1 MSQDEAIGI
10 RSCMPMSEY
19 PTTSTTDATHSSIQ
33 NQLLLRLTSVPMM
46 TLLIVICSH
55 IAIPT
60 APLGIPI
67 TLQTL
72 GVLLCAMALGPRLGF
87 ASVALYLAMGTLGVG
102 VFGEGEAGLAVLL
115 GQTGGYLIGFLFCQP
130 VAHALIKRPD
140 GTVRGWLALFGAGIA
155 VHMVIFI
162 FGVPWLHWIHAIDEH
177 ADPLTWGES
186 LKYGFLVFIPGML
199 LKSGIAA
206 VLGAWLLPGVARRL
220 W

>member
-1 MSQDEAIGI
+1 
-10 RSCMPMSEY
+10 MPTA
-19 PTTSTTDATHSSIQ
+19 PDITRDSTHERT
-33 NQLLLRLTSVPMM
+33 LLRLASVPLM
-46 TLLIVICSH
+46 TLLIIICSH

-72 GVLLCAMALGPRLGF
+72 GVLLCAMALGPRLGM

-102 VFGEGEAGLAVLL
+102 VFGEGSAGLAVLL
-115 GQTGGYLIGFLFCQP
+115 GQTGGYLIGFLLCQP
-130 VAHALIKRPD
+130 VAHALVKRPD
-140 GTVRGWLALFGAGIA
+140 GSVRGWLALFGAGIA

-162 FGVPWLHWIHAIDEH
+162 FGVPWLYWIRTIDSQ
-177 ADPLTWGES
+177 ADPLTWGAAI
-186 LKYGFLVFIPGML
+186 KYGFVVFIPGML

-206 VLGAWLLPGVARRL
+206 VLGAWLLPGVAQRL

>member
-1 MSQDEAIGI
+1 MPHRIDATPGTQDETL
-10 RSCMPMSEY
+10 S
-19 PTTSTTDATHSSIQ
+19 DAHAKP
-33 NQLLLRLTSVPMM
+33 LLRLASVPLM
-46 TLLIVICSH
+46 TLLIIICSH

-72 GVLLCAMALGPRLGF
+72 GVLLCAMALGPRLGM

-115 GQTGGYLIGFLFCQP
+115 GQTGGYLIGFLLCQP

-140 GTVRGWLALFGAGIA
+140 GSVRGWLALFGAGIG

-162 FGVPWLHWIHAIDEH
+162 FGVPWLYWIRSIDSH
-177 ADPLTWGES
+177 ADPLTWGAAI
-186 LKYGFLVFIPGML
+186 KYGFVVFIPGML

>member
-1 MSQDEAIGI
+1 MPTAPDITRDTTHERAIFRI
-10 RSCMPMSEY
+10 
-19 PTTSTTDATHSSIQ
+19 A
-33 NQLLLRLTSVPMM
+33 SVPLM
-46 TLLIVICSH
+46 TLLIIICSQ

-87 ASVALYLAMGTLGVG
+87 ASVALYLLMGTLGAG
-102 VFGEGEAGLAVLL
+102 VFSGGEAGLPVLL
-115 GQTGGYLIGFLFCQP
+115 GQTGGYLLGFLFCQP

-140 GTVRGWLALFGAGIA
+140 GSVRGWLALFGAGIV

-162 FGVPWLHWIHAIDEH
+162 FGVPWLHWIRAIDPH
-177 ADPLTWGES
+177 TDPLTWGATI
-186 LKYGFLVFIPGML
+186 KYGFLVFIPGML

-206 VLGAWLLPGVARRL
+206 VLGAWLLPGVARRI